1 MAEEALLK
9 AARSLDQSGPETV
22 VSKLQRLWDAL
33 AATSASTTT
42 STSTSAAG
50 RFHASEEVALRW
62 LLKNMHSSSSGPV
75 SPETETLR
83 RWPLTWRILACIFG
97 RIPLFSLAKSLAD
110 RRFLSV
116 LQQTAKDLAT
126 PNAASSSSAQSS
138 LKRKRSQDA
147 RFDLASLRELQ
158 NCVVSAGALFEALR
172 VLLTRLDDGHD
183 STAAS
188 ASSSASISSPYD
200 HMGAEHIKSF
210 FNVPASD
217 ANALLEPL
225 LKICRLALT
234 TEEGVDGSGR
244 DSGDDSKSSTSTP
257 IDGQAS
263 WMSTFS
269 TLWEL
274 RLQGPNDAFDVA
286 GRLSLDGLTLLGRL
300 LDVVPSTTTTT
311 TTTRSAHLLD
321 PALQRRWTAGLLRFF
336 TNNLVLTARSLF
348 VNLKDVNALSI
359 ATSNSAAKTDADD
372 YIVRATTFFYLA
384 LNAPRLLAGS
394 GTSSKD
400 NELWLQTVFETI
412 REPLM
417 ATSVLSAERKNTALA
432 GLLDMAAQHNMA
444 PSIDSL
450 QQVCQKCALQNDLPK
465 SAPATDWRLLAS
477 IARCDAD
484 AFLLADKSTSLLNA
498 ALEQLS
504 TPSTAPQSA
513 ADARFASA
521 FLISLARG
529 FAGSRNLSGFVTRWR
544 AGIIS
549 LYLANGT
556 AQAVQ
561 NAWLAKDLRAAV
573 ADTMQTA
580 LSKEQLLSAIAEVE
594 NSSSSGGG
602 KDTATAEAVAR
613 LVIFDALSA
622 GIRSEEFEDAVHTKM
637 LDTILS
643 LELSSSSSMLPPE
656 ILAIQWRLVRRTLA
670 WVGFSDAERIWTAV
684 KASLKSLAASSSKN
698 KSASVLTEDKFEA
711 LVCSFSLWMAVKFD
725 AKSEQAAREMT
736 WAFFTPFQ
744 EELSVLVKDSQSRME
759 ILQEVGRQTTAVNG
773 AARSFGGSF
782 DTKTAAGATYLTW
795 MLCGSSR
802 FIDEMVKCSDEPS
815 AFLDALLAW
824 QTGLTVQND
833 TTLAAN
839 TPSTLV
845 YNNVT
850 NLQNQKVTSNTTEA
864 QVKRLEEAAGKR
876 SSGLR
881 ETTLTLLQTPSHLLS
896 RSQRERIVATLLP
909 LRPPSRKPAVSWTV
923 EEIVLAL
930 DLLTK
935 VTHER
940 AFGEI
945 IFDRLVYFGETV
957 AATVENVDAASALG
971 VYDRFRQVARA
982 VIKSPACKDD
992 CVISKTIPTN
1002 LQLVLYGAKLVAL
1015 KDVVADGS
1023 AQLQKTKEQL
1033 ASIVVK
1039 QLLNQL
1045 ESKDE
1050 EDVAMTG
1057 TVDATT
1063 DQSSHLPLQLLLTFD
1078 AAMAGDIQAE
1088 LVELKK
1094 FSSVIKKAT
1103 KAADALCAN
1112 HQKIGWKWKAFI
1124 ARYTRGQESRP
1135 ARDVR
1140 FQGLFLG
1147 GDNGE
1152 AVSVAANTTT
1162 AVTAASVLLDG
1173 DLIRDYLAGETAD
1186 YDQESL
1192 LSYTA
1197 ELIDALDAKDDH
1209 ETSSFSS
1216 SSSSTIGQLLAIQYL
1231 LVRLFETPGAA
1242 AAKTPDGFHFGAI
1255 HSKLALRLPRASS
1268 VTECKL
1274 VAQTIRTLLMD
1285 DKAAG
1290 AMGQWNVDAT
1300 LGAAASV
1307 VGLKRAGTALGNNDM
1322 VRASIVAFDGAC
1334 QLVEAVLKRHRVRLE
1349 GRFHLLVGT
1358 LQALLARL
1366 AAGHQDELKH
1376 KSGHSTSTSRNSA
1389 KNSVAV
1395 SWAAQAK
1402 RFSRLL
1408 ELICEPSTAA
1418 VTMITSRKGSTGI
1431 PAAPLH
1437 SATDAAKRSAGQHM
1451 YLVLMTYIKLQIDGA
1466 VLSRGVRE
1474 ALEPGL
1480 FSVLAITPDGTRR
1493 LLNDAVDASGRAL
1506 FKDLYRRWLQF
1517 GKWKG
1522 V

>member
-9 AARSLDQSGPETV
+9 AARSLDQGGPETV

-33 AATSASTTT
+33 AATSA
-42 STSTSAAG
+42 STSAAG

-110 RRFLSV
+110 RRFVSV

-126 PNAASSSSAQSS
+126 PNAALSSSAQSS

-188 ASSSASISSPYD
+188 ASSSASILSPYD

-234 TEEGVDGSGR
+234 TEEGVDVGGW
-244 DSGDDSKSSTSTP
+244 DSGDDSKPSTSTP

-263 WMSTFS
+263 WISTFS

-286 GRLSLDGLTLLGRL
+286 GRLSLDGLSLLGRL
-300 LDVVPSTTTTT
+300 LDVVPSTTT

-359 ATSNSAAKTDADD
+359 ATSNSAAKTDAND
-372 YIVRATTFFYLA
+372 YIVRATTFLYLA

-417 ATSVLSAERKNTALA
+417 ASILSAERKNTALA
-432 GLLDMAAQHNMA
+432 GLLDMAAQHSMA

-465 SAPATDWRLLAS
+465 SAPTTDWRLLAS

-484 AFLLADKSTSLLNA
+484 AFLLADKGASLLNA

-513 ADARFASA
+513 ADAQFASA

-529 FAGSRNLSGFVTRWR
+529 FAGSRNLSGFVTRWQ

-549 LYLANGT
+549 LCLANGT
-556 AQAVQ
+556 APPVQ

-573 ADTMQTA
+573 ADTVQTA

-643 LELSSSSSMLPPE
+643 LELSSSSSTLPPE

-711 LVCSFSLWMAVKFD
+711 LVCSFSLWMAVKFGD
-725 AKSEQAAREMT
+725 KSEQAAREMT
-736 WAFFTPFQ
+736 WAFFTPFK
-744 EELSVLVKDSQSRME
+744 EELSALVKDSQSRVE
-759 ILQEVGRQTTAVNG
+759 LLQEVGRQTTAVNG
-773 AARSFGGSF
+773 VAESFGGSF
-782 DTKTAAGATYLTW
+782 DTKTAAVATYLT
-795 MLCGSSR
+795 
-802 FIDEMVKCSDEPS
+802 EMVKSSDESS

-824 QTGLTVQND
+824 QTGLPVQND

-839 TPSTLV
+839 ALSTLV

-850 NLQNQKVTSNTTEA
+850 NLQNQKVTSNITEA

-876 SSGLR
+876 SPGLK

-957 AATVENVDAASALG
+957 AATVENVDVASALG

-992 CVISKTIPTN
+992 CAISKAIPTN

-1050 EDVAMTG
+1050 DVAMTG
-1057 TVDATT
+1057 TVDATN
-1063 DQSSHLPLQLLLTFD
+1063 QASHLPLQLLLTFD

-1094 FSSVIKKAT
+1094 FSSLIKKAT
-1103 KAADALCAN
+1103 KTADALCAN

-1152 AVSVAANTTT
+1152 AASVAANTTA

-1186 YDQESL
+1186 YDQASL

-1197 ELIDALDAKDDH
+1197 ELIDALDTKEDR

-1242 AAKTPDGFHFGAI
+1242 TAKTPDGFYFGVV
-1255 HSKLALRLPRASS
+1255 HSKLAQRLPRASS

-1307 VGLKRAGTALGNNDM
+1307 VGLKRAGIALGNNDM

-1376 KSGHSTSTSRNSA
+1376 KSGHSTSTSTSTSSSWNSA

-1418 VTMITSRKGSTGI
+1418 VTMMTSRKGSTGI

-1466 VLSRGVRE
+1466 VLSRSVRE